1 MCYNSYVGIYICTYL
16 INRLKCVYML
26 CEVLL
31 STKTNSFLAI
41 FSFRKENKTIYVL
54 RCHLVSRSVDL

>member
-1 MCYNSYVGIYICTYL
+1 
-16 INRLKCVYML
+16 ML

-31 STKTNSFLAI
+31 STKTISFLAI